1 MLLKIKP
8 RSGNSTFF
16 AVLLSLMMSQTL
28 EAQNP
33 PRGQDL
39 FDHMKD
45 LLVRVKAADSVSS
58 PKASYG
64 TGFVIDPSG
73 IIATNYHVI
82 SNYVMQPGNQWK
94 IIVETQDLQNIEA
107 ELIDLSVVDDLAI
120 IRVNKKFPSAIKF
133 EPKKSSKGERSFSL
147 GLPNDIN
154 MSLIEGVYNGVLDHG
169 PYSLVHVTTPLN
181 GGMSGGPTVNSAGR
195 LIGINV
201 ARILFAND
209 ISFIVPV
216 ERLVT
221 LVKRSDFKRAVL
233 TKKEA
238 QDKIYEQ
245 LEAAQNRLYNA
256 LSEKNSQKVEFWQ
269 GKEIQ
274 LPDFLKCWS
283 GGTEDPQLPYVL
295 KTRSCRLDHAVY
307 LANSLDTGALSL
319 QVKVLDSSTINR
331 TSTKE
336 LMRIEGG
343 AESLLSRFQGEKFFG
358 DIDAR
363 EIFTPY
369 KCEQTFLKSKF
380 LGEEKTLRS
389 GVCIRK
395 YKNAKDLY
403 DFSLS
408 WYDFKGPLKTQVS
421 VSHSGVNLENSQ
433 KLLKYW
439 MGRFQ

>member
-1 MLLKIKP
+1 M
-8 RSGNSTFF
+8 SGSLR
-16 AVLLSLMMSQTL
+16 AVLLSLFVTQIL
-28 EAQNP
+28 EAQSP

-107 ELIDLSVVDDLAI
+107 ELIALSVVDDLAI
-120 IRVNKKFPSAIKF
+120 IRVNKKFPLAIKF
-133 EPKKSSKGERSFSL
+133 EEKKSSKGERSFSL

-195 LIGINV
+195 LVGINV

-221 LVKRSDFKRAVL
+221 LIKRSDFKRSVL
-233 TKKEA
+233 SKKEA
-238 QDKIYEQ
+238 QDSIYEQ
-245 LEAAQNRLYNA
+245 LQEAQDKLYA
-256 LSEKNSQKVEFWQ
+256 SLIQKNSQKIELWHA
-269 GKEIQ
+269 KEIQ
-274 LPDFLKCWS
+274 LPEFLKCWS

-307 LANSLDTGALSL
+307 LASGLDTGTMSL
-319 QVKVLDSSTINR
+319 QVKVLDASEINKF
-331 TSTKE
+331 STKQ
-336 LMRIEGG
+336 LMEVEGG

-369 KCEQTFLKSKF
+369 ECKQTFLKTKF
-380 LGEEKTLRS
+380 LGADKTLRN

-395 YKNAKDLY
+395 YKNATNLY

-408 WYDFKGPLKTQVS
+408 WYDFKGPLKTQVL
-421 VSHSGVNLENSQ
+421 VGHSGVSLENSQ

-439 MGRFQ
+439 MERFQ